1 LEANVQTRTT
11 KGLHISEKEGQYT
24 GRPNEAHDAY
34 KDGYV
39 HDAPPRKRV
48 RELDRLRKCGT
59 ARAYTG
65 LEDGVIKP
73 GGDIW
78 IAE

>member
-1 LEANVQTRTT
+1 MYKRELRRVYTFRKKRANIQAVLTRLTT
-11 KGLHISEKEGQYT
+11 Q
-24 GRPNEAHDAY
+24 AY

-65 LEDGVIKP
+65 LEDGVNQT
-73 GGDIW
+73 W
-78 IAE
+78 R